1 MRVSEHRG
9 AGAESERAVKL
20 RRPDIYWL
28 VLCIAALIF
37 FSVAVEKF
45 HAFHSANDYIP
56 VYTGARCLLHGCN
69 PYNASQLEQQYL
81 EADGRAD
88 ELPAW
93 DEEMPLY
100 PPSTLLV
107 LSPLSLL
114 SFPVARVLWILLNGC
129 LFATSAGLILSTC
142 PPVHRWLAT
151 LLASLML
158 VTSGILLA
166 LGNPAIFAISL
177 LIIGSCLLLRGRLL
191 PLGALLL
198 MLSLA
203 VKPQIGGLIVLALI
217 AMRIRRRYAVLAVA
231 GAFALL
237 LTAGLIL
244 SLHPRSSNWAS
255 GLSGNITSTLGPG
268 GHNDPRPEGK
278 RAIADIN
285 LQAVTSVFFA
295 DQGEFNAAA
304 YAVFLALLM
313 VWIAA
318 LVRTNASAEK
328 HLLSVAALAAL
339 SLTPVYHGFYD
350 TRMLLIT
357 IPAVVIV
364 YQKRRLL
371 GAGIGVLTVLS
382 VVSVQDRVQKIFLQH
397 AMLQSILSHKILF
410 VLLLRQQNL
419 ELPLLFC
426 LYVFA
431 IFTIP
436 FPSVPSMT
444 FSAKNHH
451 EAFSQ

>member
-1 MRVSEHRG
+1 MRVTEHRG
-9 AGAESERAVKL
+9 AGAGLGRSVKF

-28 VLCIAALIF
+28 VLCLSALIF
-37 FSVAVEKF
+37 FSVAVERF
-45 HAFHSANDYIP
+45 HAFHSAIDYIP

-69 PYNASQLEQQYL
+69 PYNTSQLEQQYL

-93 DEEMPLY
+93 NEEIPLY

-114 SFPVARVLWILLNGC
+114 RFPVARVLWILLNGC
-129 LFATSAGLILSTC
+129 LFAISAGLILSIC
-142 PPVHRWLAT
+142 SRAHRWLAT

-177 LIIGSCLLLRGRLL
+177 LIIGCCLLLRGRLL
-191 PLGALLL
+191 PLGAFLL

-217 AMRIRRRYAVLAVA
+217 AMKIRWRYAVLAVA

-244 SLHPRSSNWAS
+244 SMHPRSSNWTS
-255 GLSGNITSTLGPG
+255 GLSGNISSTLGPG
-268 GHNDPRPEGK
+268 GHNDPRPDGK

-295 DQGEFNAAA
+295 DQREFNAVA

-313 VWIAA
+313 VWVMAV
-318 LVRTNASAEK
+318 LRTNTSPEM

-350 TRMLLIT
+350 TRMLLISV
-357 IPAVVIV
+357 PAVVIV

-371 GAGIGVLTVLS
+371 GAGIGVLTILS
-382 VVSVQDRVQKIFLQH
+382 VVSVQDRVQKIFLHH
-397 AMLQSILSHKILF
+397 AMLQSMLSHKILF
-410 VLLLRQQNL
+410 VLFLRQQNL

-426 LYVFA
+426 LYMFA
-431 IFTIP
+431 IFAIR
-436 FPSVPSMT
+436 FPSVPPMT
-444 FSAKNHH
+444 FSARNSQ
-451 EAFSQ
+451 EAISQ